1 MAVSRPMTATRR
13 RLLYGAN
20 VAVAVVLVVAVVGI
34 AVWLA
39 GQYGGRADLTSGA
52 VNSLSSRTVGLL
64 GGLDQDITITGL
76 YTVLS
81 EYQQYAQKRQDR
93 VRDLLDLYESFGR
106 GRVATQ
112 MIDPMKEQDKV
123 AALLQRL
130 REKPAYK
137 DEAAPHEEALNKF
150 PDLNTVVRQ
159 LAEGDLAQFKSFA
172 DADARMKRVRE
183 FIIVANNLA
192 LLGREAQGV
201 AADVEELLA
210 GDVPRYGRA
219 VSAVREYL
227 GQVQTY
233 LQDAQTWMSGDGA
246 ALPDLMPDVRVFL
259 QAAKD
264 RYQPILD
271 DVAAL
276 LRETEGLERVKLEE
290 VYDTLSQWGIQPPIL
305 VETQTEARVLS
316 LNDVWPYRAGGGPA
330 PPDGDPRD
338 FAGEQAVSSAILQLT
353 QTEKTAIVFTRFG
366 GQSPIRPDFS
376 QMNRMMMSM
385 PRAPYQVLNAQLEKA
400 NFVTEDWDVATQ
412 STPPKVEDAA
422 RTIYVV
428 FPPQPP
434 PQPDP
439 MRPSPQAGITDAQK
453 QAILDAVSES
463 GMAIFLAGWSRA
475 TTRFAMTG
483 PPYEFA
489 DYLRS
494 TWGVE
499 LRDRHLALHFSETPQ
514 RRGLKGLANR
524 VILDTRVMQFT
535 DHDIAR
541 PLRALPGAFLAA
553 APLEILTGDGKPAGV
568 AVEVIAQV
576 KETEDVWAVADI
588 LRLQEDLQKR
598 FGTTRHEDDIASP
611 FPVAVAATDALGELR
626 KVWEALPDSEDK
638 PDKPEMMSVA
648 EQMALLR
655 KEGIPFR
662 QIVVFGSERFAADDV
677 AQSQSVML
685 TSKGPQAYLNYP
697 ANTDLFINALHWL
710 TGEADRIA
718 VGPRRSDVPRL
729 DKLTEG
735 GTAQFCRVLL
745 VGIWPGLALLAGA
758 GVWLLRRR

>member
-39 GQYGGRADLTSGA
+39 GQYGGRADLTSSR

-81 EYQQYAQKRQDR
+81 EYQAHAQKRQDH

-106 GRVATQ
+106 GRVATV
-112 MIDPMKEQDKV
+112 MIDPMKERGKV
-123 AALLQRL
+123 DELLKRL
-130 REKPAYK
+130 CERPAYK

-150 PDLNTVVRQ
+150 PDLNTAISG
-159 LAEGDLAQFKSFA
+159 LADGDLAQFKSFA
-172 DADARMKRVRE
+172 EADARMKRVRE
-183 FIIVANNLA
+183 FVIVANYLA

-201 AADVEELLA
+201 AADVNELLA
-210 GDVPRYGRA
+210 DDVPRYGRA

-233 LQDAQTWMSGDGA
+233 LQDAQRWMSGDGA
-246 ALPDLMPDVRVFL
+246 ALPDLMPDVRVFF

-271 DVAAL
+271 EVAAL
-276 LRETEGLERVKLEE
+276 LRETEDLKQVKLEE
-290 VYDTLSQWGIQPPIL
+290 VYDTLSQWGTQPPIL
-305 VETQTEARVLS
+305 VETETEARVCS

-353 QTEKTAIVFTRFG
+353 QTEKTAVVFTRFG
-366 GQSPIRPDFS
+366 GESPIRPDFS

-412 STPPKVEDAA
+412 NEPPAVEDAGH
-422 RTIYVV
+422 TIYVV
-428 FPPQPP
+428 FPPEPP
-434 PQPDP
+434 PQPNP
-439 MRPSPQAGITDAQK
+439 MQPSPQAGITPQQK
-453 QAILDAVSES
+453 QAILDAVNES
-463 GMAIFLAGWSRA
+463 GLAIFLAGWSQP
-475 TTRFAMTG
+475 TVRFMRTG
-483 PPYEFA
+483 PPYEYA

-499 LRDRHLALHFSETPQ
+499 LRDQHLALHFSETPQ
-514 RRGLKGLANR
+514 RQGVKGPANR
-524 VILDTRVMQFT
+524 NPLILDTKVMRFT

-541 PLRALPGAFLAA
+541 PLRALEGAFLAA
-553 APLEILTGDGKPAGV
+553 APLEIVTGDEKPAGV
-568 AVEVIAQV
+568 EVAVIAEV
-576 KETEDVWAVADI
+576 RETEDVWAVADV

-598 FGTTRHEDDIASP
+598 FGTTRHEDDIAAP
-611 FPVAVAATDALGELR
+611 FPVAVAATNERGQ
-626 KVWEALPDSEDK
+626 KV
-638 PDKPEMMSVA
+638 
-648 EQMALLR
+648 
-655 KEGIPFR
+655 
-662 QIVVFGSERFAADDV
+662 VVFGSERFAADDV

-685 TSKGPQAYLNYP
+685 TSKGLQAYLNFP
-697 ANTDLFINALHWL
+697 ANTDLFVNALHWL

-718 VGPRRSDVPRL
+718 VGPRQSDVPRL

>member
-13 RLLYGAN
+13 RLLSGAN

-39 GQYGGRADLTSGA
+39 GQYGGRTDLTSSR

-81 EYQQYAQKRQDR
+81 EYQAHAQKRQDH

-106 GRVATQ
+106 GRVATV
-112 MIDPMKEQDKV
+112 MIDPMKERGKV
-123 AALLQRL
+123 DELLKRL
-130 REKPAYK
+130 CERPAYK

-150 PDLNTVVRQ
+150 PDLNTAISG
-159 LAEGDLAQFKSFA
+159 LADGDLAQFKSFA
-172 DADARMKRVRE
+172 EADARMKRVRE
-183 FIIVANNLA
+183 FVIVANYLA

-201 AADVEELLA
+201 AADVNELLA
-210 GDVPRYGRA
+210 DDVPRYGRA

-233 LQDAQTWMSGDGA
+233 LQDAQRWMSGAGPP
-246 ALPDLMPDVRVFL
+246 LPDLMPDVRVFF

-271 DVAAL
+271 EVAAL
-276 LRETEGLERVKLEE
+276 LRETEDLKQVKLEE
-290 VYDTLSQWGIQPPIL
+290 VYDTLSQWGTQPPIL
-305 VETQTEARVLS
+305 VETETEARVCS

-353 QTEKTAIVFTRFG
+353 QTEKTAVVFTRFG
-366 GQSPIRPDFS
+366 GESPIRPDFS

-400 NFVTEDWDVATQ
+400 NFVTVDWDVATQ
-412 STPPKVEDAA
+412 NEPPDVEDAGH
-422 RTIYVV
+422 TIYVV
-428 FPPQPP
+428 FPPEPP
-434 PQPDP
+434 PQPNP
-439 MRPSPQAGITDAQK
+439 MQPSPQAGITPQQK
-453 QAILDAVSES
+453 QAILDAVNES
-463 GMAIFLAGWSRA
+463 GLAIFLGGWSQP
-475 TTRFAMTG
+475 TVRFMRTG
-483 PPYEFA
+483 PPYEYA

-499 LRDRHLALHFSETPQ
+499 LRDQHLALHFSETPQ
-514 RRGLKGLANR
+514 RQGVKGPANR
-524 VILDTRVMQFT
+524 NPLILDTKVMRFT

-541 PLRALPGAFLAA
+541 PLRALEGAFLAA
-553 APLEILTGDGKPAGV
+553 APLEIVTGDEKPAGV
-568 AVEVIAQV
+568 EVAVIAEV
-576 KETEDVWAVADI
+576 RETEDVWAVADV

-598 FGTTRHEDDIASP
+598 FGTTRHEDDIAAP
-611 FPVAVAATDALGELR
+611 FPVAVAATNERGQ
-626 KVWEALPDSEDK
+626 KV
-638 PDKPEMMSVA
+638 
-648 EQMALLR
+648 
-655 KEGIPFR
+655 
-662 QIVVFGSERFAADDV
+662 VVFGSERFAADDV

-685 TSKGPQAYLNYP
+685 TSKGLQAYLNFP
-697 ANTDLFINALHWL
+697 ANTDLFVNALHWL

-718 VGPRRSDVPRL
+718 VGPRQSDVPRL

>member
-1 MAVSRPMTATRR
+1 MTATRR

-20 VAVAVVLVVAVVGI
+20 VAVAAVLVVAVVGI

-39 GQYGGRADLTSGA
+39 GQYGGRADLTSSR

-81 EYQQYAQKRQDR
+81 EYQQYAQKRQDH

-106 GRVATQ
+106 GRVATA

-123 AALLQRL
+123 AALLKRL

-137 DEAAPHEEALNKF
+137 DEAAPHEEALNRF
-150 PDLNTVVRQ
+150 PDLNTAISG
-159 LAEGDLAQFKSFA
+159 LADGDLAQFKSFA

-192 LLGREAQGV
+192 LLGREAQSV

-210 GDVPRYGRA
+210 GDVPRYGKA

-227 GQVQTY
+227 AQVQTY
-233 LQDAQTWMSGDGA
+233 LQDAQGWMSGSGA
-246 ALPDLMPDVRVFL
+246 ALPDLMPDV
-259 QAAKD
+259 QAFFQTAQE
-264 RYQPILD
+264 RYQPVLD
-271 DVAAL
+271 QVAAL
-276 LRETEGLERVKLEE
+276 LKETEDLKQVKLEE
-290 VYDTLSQWGIQPPIL
+290 VYDTLSQWGTQPPIL
-305 VETQTEARVLS
+305 VETETEARVCS

-353 QTEKTAIVFTRFG
+353 QTEKTAVVFTRFG
-366 GQSPIRPDFS
+366 GESPIRPDFS
-376 QMNRMMMSM
+376 RMNRMMMDI

-412 STPPKVEDAA
+412 NEPPDVEDAGH
-422 RTIYVV
+422 TIYVV
-428 FPPQPP
+428 FTPEPP
-434 PQPDP
+434 PQPNP
-439 MRPSPQAGITDAQK
+439 MQPSPQAGITPAQK
-453 QAILDAVSES
+453 QAILDAVNES
-463 GMAIFLAGWSRA
+463 GLAVFLAGWSQP
-475 TTRFAMTG
+475 TVRFMRTG
-483 PPYEFA
+483 PPYEYA

-499 LRDRHLALHFSETPQ
+499 LRDQHLALHFSETPQ
-514 RRGLKGLANR
+514 RQGVKGPANR
-524 VILDTRVMQFT
+524 NPLILDTKAMRFT
-535 DHDIAR
+535 DHDITR
-541 PLRALPGAFLAA
+541 PLRALEGAFLAA
-553 APLEILTGDGKPAGV
+553 APLQILTGDEKPAGV
-568 AVEVIAQV
+568 EVAVIAEV
-576 KETEDVWAVADI
+576 RETEDVWAVADI

-598 FGTTRHEDDIASP
+598 FGTTRHEGDIAAP
-611 FPVAVAATDALGELR
+611 FPVAVAATNERGQ
-626 KVWEALPDSEDK
+626 KV
-638 PDKPEMMSVA
+638 
-648 EQMALLR
+648 
-655 KEGIPFR
+655 
-662 QIVVFGSERFAADDV
+662 VVFGSERFAADDV
-677 AQSQSVML
+677 AQSQSIML
-685 TSKGPQAYLNYP
+685 TSKGLQAYLNYP
-697 ANTDLFINALHWL
+697 ANTDLFVNALHWL

-718 VGPRRSDVPRL
+718 VGPRQSDVPRL

-735 GTAQFCRVLL
+735 GMAQFCRVLL

>member
-1 MAVSRPMTATRR
+1 MTATRR

-39 GQYGGRADLTSGA
+39 GQYGGRADLTSSA
-52 VNSLSSRTVGLL
+52 VNSLSSRTVALL
-64 GGLDQDITITGL
+64 GGLEQDITITGL

-106 GRVATQ
+106 GRVATL

-150 PDLNTVVRQ
+150 PDLNTTVRQ
-159 LAEGDLAQFKSFA
+159 LAEDDLAQFKSFA
-172 DADARMKRVRE
+172 EADARMRRVRE
-183 FIIVANNLA
+183 FVIVANNMA
-192 LLGREAQGV
+192 LIGREAQGV

-210 GDVPRYGRA
+210 GDVPRYSRA
-219 VSAVREYL
+219 MSAVREYL

-246 ALPDLMPDVRVFL
+246 ALPDLMPDVRVFF
-259 QAAKD
+259 QVAKD

-276 LRETEGLERVKLEE
+276 LRETEDLKRVQLEE
-290 VYDTLSQWGIQPPIL
+290 VYDTLSRWGTQAPIL

-330 PPDGDPRD
+330 PADGDPRD
-338 FAGEQAVSSAILQLT
+338 FAGEQAVSSAVLQLT

-376 QMNRMMMSM
+376 QMNRMMMQQM
-385 PRAPYQVLNAQLEKA
+385 PRAPYQALNVLLEKS

-412 STPPKVEDAA
+412 NEPPVVVDAGH
-422 RTIYVV
+422 TIYVV

-453 QAILDAVSES
+453 QAILDAVNES
-463 GMAIFLAGWSRA
+463 GLAVFLAGWSQP

-494 TWGVE
+494 TWGVA

-553 APLEILTGDGKPAGV
+553 APLEIVTGDEKPAGV

-598 FGTTRHEDDIASP
+598 FGTTRHEDDIAAP
-611 FPVAVAATDALGELR
+611 FPVAVAATNEQGQ
-626 KVWEALPDSEDK
+626 KV
-638 PDKPEMMSVA
+638 
-648 EQMALLR
+648 
-655 KEGIPFR
+655 
-662 QIVVFGSERFAADDV
+662 VVFGSERFAADEV
-677 AQSQSVML
+677 AQSQSLML
-685 TSKGPQAYLNYP
+685 TSKGLQAYLNYP
-697 ANTDLFINALHWL
+697 ANTDLFVNALHWL

-735 GTAQFCRVLL
+735 GMAQFCRVLL

>member
-1 MAVSRPMTATRR
+1 MAVSTPITATQR

-39 GQYGGRADLTSGA
+39 GQYGGRADLTSSR

-81 EYQQYAQKRQDR
+81 EYQQYAQKRQDH

-106 GRVATQ
+106 GRVATA

-150 PDLNTVVRQ
+150 PDLNTAVSG

-172 DADARMKRVRE
+172 EADARMKRVRE

-233 LQDAQTWMSGDGA
+233 LRDAQRWMSGDGA
-246 ALPDLMPDVRVFL
+246 ALPDLMPDV
-259 QAAKD
+259 QAFFRTAQE
-264 RYQPILD
+264 RYQPVLD
-271 DVAAL
+271 QVAAL
-276 LRETEGLERVKLEE
+276 LKETEGLKQVQLEE
-290 VYDTLSQWGIQPPIL
+290 VYDTLSQWGTQPPIL
-305 VETQTEARVLS
+305 VETESEARVLS

-353 QTEKTAIVFTRFG
+353 QAEKTAVVFTRFG
-366 GQSPIRPDFS
+366 GESPIRPDFS
-376 QMNRMMMSM
+376 RMNRMMMDI

-412 STPPKVEDAA
+412 NEPPDVEDAGH
-422 RTIYVV
+422 TIYVV
-428 FPPQPP
+428 FPPEPP
-434 PQPDP
+434 PQPNP
-439 MRPSPQAGITDAQK
+439 MQPSPQTGITDAQK
-453 QAILDAVSES
+453 QAILEAVSES
-463 GMAIFLAGWSRA
+463 GMAIFLAGWSQP
-475 TTRFAMTG
+475 TVRFMSSG

-489 DYLRS
+489 DYLES
-494 TWGVE
+494 AWGVKLRYDRLTIRFVPARHDHTLKEPAYGNPQLWGFLDPRAIE
-499 LRDRHLALHFSETPQ
+499 LADHS
-514 RRGLKGLANR
+514 
-524 VILDTRVMQFT
+524 ITRP
-535 DHDIAR
+535 I
-541 PLRALPGAFLAA
+541 RALGAAFFNA
-553 APLEILTGDGKPAGV
+553 APLEILEGDEKPPGV
-568 AVEVIAQV
+568 SVDALVVV
-576 KETEDVWAVADI
+576 GDTEDVWAVAD
-588 LRLQEDLQKR
+588 RLQLEGDLRKDL
-598 FGTTRHEDDIASP
+598 GTRPREADMAAP
-611 FPVAVAATDALGELR
+611 FPLAVAAMNEQGQ
-626 KVWEALPDSEDK
+626 KVVMFS
-638 PDKPEMMSVA
+638 SV
-648 EQMALLR
+648 M
-655 KEGIPFR
+655 
-662 QIVVFGSERFAADDV
+662 FAADAI
-677 AQSQSVML
+677 AQSRSLAVTGTAL
-685 TSKGPQAYLNYP
+685 QAVQNFP
-697 ANTDLFINALHWL
+697 ANTDLFVNALHWL

-718 VGPRRSDVPRL
+718 VGPRQSDVPRL

-735 GTAQFCRVLL
+735 GMAQFCRVLL

>member
-1 MAVSRPMTATRR
+1 MAVSTPMTATRR

-20 VAVAVVLVVAVVGI
+20 VAVAAVLVVAVVGI

-39 GQYGGRADLTSGA
+39 GQYGGRADLTSSR

-64 GGLDQDITITGL
+64 GGLDQDIAITGL

-81 EYQQYAQKRQDR
+81 EYQQYAQKRQDH

-106 GRVATQ
+106 GRVATA

-123 AALLQRL
+123 ASLLQRL

-150 PDLNTVVRQ
+150 PDLNTAVSG
-159 LAEGDLAQFKSFA
+159 LADGDLAQFKNFA
-172 DADARMKRVRE
+172 EADVRMKRVRE
-183 FIIVANNLA
+183 FIIVANNLGM
-192 LLGREAQGV
+192 LGREAQSV

-227 GQVQTY
+227 AQVQTY
-233 LQDAQTWMSGDGA
+233 LQDAQRWMSGGGA
-246 ALPDLMPDVRVFL
+246 ALPDLMPDV
-259 QAAKD
+259 QAFFQTAQE
-264 RYQPILD
+264 RYQPVLD
-271 DVAAL
+271 QVAAL
-276 LRETEGLERVKLEE
+276 LKETEDLKQVKLEE
-290 VYDTLSQWGIQPPIL
+290 VYDTLSQWGTQPPIL
-305 VETQTEARVLS
+305 VETETEARVCS

-366 GQSPIRPDFS
+366 GESPIRPDFS

-412 STPPKVEDAA
+412 SEPPAVEDAGH
-422 RTIYVV
+422 TIYVV
-428 FPPQPP
+428 FPPEPP
-434 PQPDP
+434 PQPNP
-439 MRPSPQAGITDAQK
+439 MQPSPQAGITPMQK
-453 QAILDAVSES
+453 QAILDAVNES
-463 GMAIFLAGWSRA
+463 GLAVFLAGWSQP
-475 TTRFAMTG
+475 TVRFMRTG

-489 DYLRS
+489 DYLKS
-494 TWGVE
+494 TWGIDVHYDYLAMEFAPSRRNYE
-499 LRDRHLALHFSETPQ
+499 LKQPAYGDPAMWGFLRPEAIELA
-514 RRGLKGLANR
+514 
-524 VILDTRVMQFT
+524 
-535 DHDIAR
+535 DHDVTR
-541 PLRALPGAFLAA
+541 PIQALGTAFFNA
-553 APLEILTGDGKPAGV
+553 APLGITKGNGEPG
-568 AVEVIAQV
+568 AVERAALVRV
-576 KETEDVWAVADI
+576 RDTEDIWAVAD
-588 LRLQEDLQKR
+588 LLQLQADLEKGL
-598 FGTTRHEDDIASP
+598 GTRPREGDMAAP
-611 FPVAVAATDALGELR
+611 FPLAVAATTEKGQ
-626 KVWEALPDSEDK
+626 KVIVFS
-638 PDKPEMMSVA
+638 SV
-648 EQMALLR
+648 M
-655 KEGIPFR
+655 
-662 QIVVFGSERFAADDV
+662 FAADAI
-677 AQSQSVML
+677 AQSRSVTL
-685 TSKGPQAYLNYP
+685 TGSGLQAVQNFP

-718 VGPRRSDVPRL
+718 VGPRQSDVPRL

-735 GTAQFCRVLL
+735 GMAQFCRVLL